1 MDSIEKQ
8 ALRIEETL
16 RKLGFKDILIERIRD
31 EKCEWKPNR
40 EISISLEPK
49 SPSLP
54 RSAEIFKENSVWHL
68 SFGSFGFHASDELF
82 TLFLEN
88 IVNHLSED
96 KSISQEIIDGLE
108 DEVETSNLET
118 LDCFLDSTR
127 DVFGTLGIVE
137 NRVRI
142 VDDNYIC
149 VFGHSQKEYKKYLMV
164 LDLKNA
170 DSDNLELTAILES
183 RVLFCK
189 LTRHLREKVDR
200 GKLFEAL
207 NDVNNVFSIYE
218 DICQQLQDQSN
229 YSLKLVDSSSA
240 EPVSRRCLGDYR
252 ELMAVYG
259 NAVIPFQAGVI
270 PSCAEYESEERG
282 VYIEFASKVKS
293 LTEML
298 DEFPEGEWC
307 VDITQDCSC

>member
-8 ALRIEETL
+8 AFRIEETL

-31 EKCEWKPNR
+31 EKCEWRPNR

-54 RSAEIFKENSVWHL
+54 DFAEIFKENSVWHL

-82 TLFLEN
+82 TLFLES

-127 DVFGTLGIVE
+127 EIFGTLGIVE
-137 NRVRI
+137 NRLRI
-142 VDDNYIC
+142 VDNSNIC
-149 VFGHSQKEYKKYLMV
+149 VFGHTHKEHKEYLRA
-164 LDLKNA
+164 LDLDKD
-170 DSDNLELTAILES
+170 DSDNLKLTAILETQ
-183 RVLFCK
+183 VLYCK
-189 LTRHLREKVDR
+189 LTRQLREKADKS
-200 GKLFEAL
+200 KLFQAL

-240 EPVSRRCLGDYR
+240 EPVSNRSLGDYR

-270 PSCAEYESEERG
+270 PSFAEYESEERG
-282 VYIEFASKVKS
+282 VYIEFVSKVKS

-307 VDITQDCSC
+307 VDISQDCSC

>member
-8 ALRIEETL
+8 AFRIEEIL
-16 RKLGFKDILIERIRD
+16 RKLRFKDILIERNHD
-31 EKCEWKPNR
+31 EKCEWRPNR

-54 RSAEIFKENSVWHL
+54 DFAEIFKENSVWHL
-68 SFGSFGFHASDELF
+68 SFDSFGFHASDELF
-82 TLFLEN
+82 TLFLES
-88 IVNHLSED
+88 IVNYLSED
-96 KSISQEIIDGLE
+96 KSLAQEIIDGLE

-127 DVFGTLGIVE
+127 DIFGTLGIVE
-137 NRVRI
+137 NRLRI

-149 VFGHSQKEYKKYLMV
+149 VFGHSHKEHKEYLMV

-170 DSDNLELTAILES
+170 DSDNLKLTAILETQ
-183 RVLFCK
+183 VIYCE
-189 LTRHLREKVDR
+189 LTRQLRDKADKS
-200 GKLFEAL
+200 KLFQAL
-207 NDVNNVFSIYE
+207 NDLNYVFSIYE

-240 EPVSRRCLGDYR
+240 EPVSHRSLGDYR

-307 VDITQDCSC
+307 VDISQDCSC